1 MDKKRFAE
9 LAKVLNS
16 ALRMKLDTI
25 RLNLHEGNASCM
37 VGAGFSKNAEMD
49 GATYMKDWFEL
60 ADDFYETLYREKP
73 KDRDV
78 RYRSVIRLASQV
90 EASMGRHY
98 LELLIQKSLPDDHVY
113 PGSLHIKLMALP
125 WSDVFT
131 TNYDTLLE
139 RASIEA
145 NRYYNKVTNK
155 ETLLYTPRPR
165 LIKLHGSIPDIRPFI
180 ITEEDYRT
188 YPSLFPEFV
197 NTVRQSLIEN
207 CLCLIGF
214 SGDDPNFLSWI
225 GWLRDVMGKQAAPVY
240 QITYNPQMHD
250 SNVHLWRDLG
260 IDVVNLADIDGIRSF
275 AEALDFFLTYIEK
288 KSETSWSG
296 RIGTRNRENG
306 EIDVFIEEMR
316 LVRESYPG
324 WIILPASY
332 MKDFSDAKERI
343 PFWESLYKQCA
354 NVVVKQIAFL
364 YEVNWRIETALG
376 ASDIGWYIEAI
387 KELPFDP
394 IEGMDFFTYQKLFV
408 LKLSLLNVYRLK
420 GANEEYKVLLD
431 SIKERSAQL
440 GFEQKGLLT
449 YIECLSAISVLDY
462 ERVQKVV
469 DAWNPSLLDYQ
480 GNLWKAG
487 LLMEIGQ
494 LYKAEVLLLDLLK
507 LVRIKILT
515 SEFSSLCFS
524 VRSTIELFLW
534 RMDWTRSVD
543 LKNLESIMR
552 DCRDMIV
559 KAERYSP
566 RLETTHGFNLL
577 SIGQSLH
584 FGGGGFEGDFYGSIR
599 FFRLYEKLGLPFG
612 MPTGFSTEVETKT
625 FMIERM
631 LRYYPKYALQWIV
644 RFSSPQAL
652 EALNRGNLLHISR
665 GEACDFF
672 DQLIGACE
680 AGLKSEAGRFLQE
693 RVLKG
698 LLPVLVR
705 LSVLLTQDRMERL
718 FDALCVVYRQYPR
731 WYDEKQVRTLF
742 DNLSGESLRRCQ
754 QKALVQ
760 PLLRGYHPGQDF
772 RMPSLWQDEIEYI
785 EEAGKIAVEGLSSEN
800 SAEQQAAY
808 NRIMVLM
815 CTKRMPADT
824 AYLREEVKK
833 WRAIP
838 PLSDE
843 KLHSFFI
850 FFGEESEMLSIV
862 TSELNSFQSTEFIN
876 DRSSNFID
884 AIVYKLCRLQI
895 GYSRFTEDQHIA
907 FLTKI
912 INILEENEDTF
923 IKGEL
928 DHFLSFRKHVEEL
941 FSYLNRY
948 SLVDGL
954 PSKDNEIW
962 KSFKEVIE
970 LYLKHDFPVLTLMM
984 HLSYRGIWDQAVVE
998 NSITEKLFSTSN
1010 TLLEDAGEA
1019 LVFLAKKEGTK
1030 VNQNLVQEIIEKISY
1045 VFDERTYEY
1054 LYIIRE
1060 LLLNDGLIDETRTL
1074 LEEWLSKLPNRIE
1087 GSSIAEEIKDD
1098 IRYYANQI
1106 AGILS
1111 QGWPDST
1118 ALCDWQEYMKGEKIK
1133 NDVRNGFNL
1142 GVGLAERRLNRSSH
1156 TD

>member
-1 MDKKRFAE
+1 MDENRFAE
-9 LAKVLNS
+9 LAKELNS
-16 ALRMKLDTI
+16 TLRMKLDTI
-25 RLNLHEGNASCM
+25 RLNLHKGMASCM

-49 GATYMKDWFEL
+49 SATYMKDWFEL
-60 ADDFYETLYREKP
+60 ADDFYEALYREKP
-73 KDRDV
+73 KDSDV
-78 RYRSVIRLASQV
+78 RYRSVLKLASQV
-90 EASMGRHY
+90 EVSMGRPS
-98 LELLIQKSLPDDHVY
+98 LESMIQKSLPDERVN
-113 PGSLHIKLMALP
+113 PGELHINLMKLP

-145 NRYYNKVTNK
+145 NRYYHKVTNK

-165 LIKLHGSIPDIRPFI
+165 LIKLHGSFPDIRPFI

-188 YPSLFPEFV
+188 YPNLFPEFV

-240 QITYNPQMHD
+240 QITYNLQMHD
-250 SNVHLWRDLG
+250 SNVHLCRALG
-260 IDVVNLADIDGIRSF
+260 IDVINLADVKGVRGF
-275 AEALDFFLTYIEK
+275 AEALDFFLFYIEK
-288 KSETSWSG
+288 NFETSWYG
-296 RIGTRNRENG
+296 RIKTLDREKG

-316 LVRESYPG
+316 QVRESYPG

-332 MKDFSDAKERI
+332 MKYFSDAKEEI
-343 PFWESLYKQCA
+343 PFWDSLYKQCA

-376 ASDIGWYIEAI
+376 ASDIEWYIEAI

-394 IEGMDFFTYQKLFV
+394 IEGMDSVTYEKLLV

-420 GANEEYKVLLD
+420 GANEEYKALLN
-431 SIKERSAQL
+431 SIKDRSVQL
-440 GFEQKGLLT
+440 GLELEGRLT

-462 ERVQKVV
+462 ERVQQLV
-469 DAWNPSLLDYQ
+469 ARWTPRSSDYQ

-487 LLMEIGQ
+487 LLMEVGQ
-494 LYKAEVLLLDLLK
+494 LREAELLLQNILK
-507 LVRIKILT
+507 LVKRNILT
-515 SEFSSLCFS
+515 SEFSELLFS
-524 VRSTIELFLW
+524 ARSAIELFLW
-534 RMDWTRSVD
+534 KMDSTHSVD
-543 LKNLESIMR
+543 IKNLESIMR

-559 KAERYSP
+559 KAESCP
-566 RLETTHGFNLL
+566 PLLETTHGFNLL

-584 FGGGGFEGDFYGSIR
+584 FGGGFDGSFYGAIR

-612 MPTGFSTEVETKT
+612 VPTVFLTEFETKP
-625 FMIERM
+625 FMIERL
-631 LRYYPKYALQWIV
+631 LRYYPSYALQWIV
-644 RFSSPQAL
+644 RCSDAQAI
-652 EALNRGNLLHISR
+652 ETLNRGNLLYISR
-665 GEACDFF
+665 EEACDFF
-672 DQLIGACE
+672 DQLIDACE

-693 RVLKG
+693 RVLTG

-718 FDALCVVYRQYPR
+718 FDALCVVYRQYSR
-731 WYDEKQVRTLF
+731 WYDEKLVTTLF
-742 DNLSGESLRRCQ
+742 YNLSGESLRRCQ

-760 PLLRGYHPGQDF
+760 PLFRVHHLEQDF
-772 RMPSLWQDEIEYI
+772 RMPSLWKDEIEYI

-808 NRIMVLM
+808 NRIMVLT
-815 CTKRMPADT
+815 CTKRKPADT
-824 AYLREEVKK
+824 AYLKEEVKK

-850 FFGEESEMLSIV
+850 FFGEESEVLSIA
-862 TSELNSFQSTEFIN
+862 TSELNSFLSTEFVN
-876 DRSSNFID
+876 NHSTNFIS
-884 AIVYKLCRLQI
+884 AIRDRLFRLQI
-895 GYSRFTEDQHIA
+895 GYSRFTEEKHIA

-912 INILEENEDTF
+912 INILEENVDAF

-928 DHFLSFRKHVEEL
+928 DHFWGFRKDVEEL
-941 FSYLNRY
+941 FSYLNHY

-998 NSITEKLFSTSN
+998 DYITEKVFSTSR
-1010 TLLEDAGEA
+1010 TLFQDAGEA
-1019 LVFLAKKEGTK
+1019 LVFLAKKEGAK
-1030 VNQNLVQEIIEKISY
+1030 MNQNLVKKIIEKISY
-1045 VFDERTYEY
+1045 VFDERTHEF
-1054 LYIIRE
+1054 LDIIRD
-1060 LLLNDGLIDETRTL
+1060 LFLSDGLIEETRTM

-1118 ALCDWQEYMKGEKIK
+1118 GLCGWQEYMKEEKIK

-1142 GVGLAERRLNRSSH
+1142 GVGLAERRLSRSSH